1 MIIKHCIFCSK
12 LIKANKIKSLYCSNS
27 CKQKRYKLK
36 KAENVKEIV
45 KDDITKSFMR
55 EQEIQGWAYLNQRQ
69 IDFTNLLEQNA
80 KDRIVQDEII
90 KQEKEFQKGLADLK
104 NKKEAK
110 QTKLITEMFLS
121 RLRILGLQLKES
133 DLNDF
138 PI

>member
-1 MIIKHCIFCSK
+1 MTIKHCIFCSK

-55 EQEIQGWAYLNQRQ
+55 EQEIQGWSYLNQKQ
-69 IDFTNLLEQNA
+69 IDFTNELEQNA
-80 KDRIVQDEII
+80 KNRKDQDEI
-90 KQEKEFQKGLADLK
+90 KEQEKEFQKGLEQTKL
-104 NKKEAK
+104 NKEAK
-110 QTKLITEMFLS
+110 QNKLILEMFLS
-121 RLRILGLQLKES
+121 RLRNNALQLKES
-133 DLNDF
+133 DFNDF